1 MDDRPLL
8 AETFAPLARERV
20 RALAASKVREVA
32 NAGFGLPNVK
42 PFWFGEGD
50 QPTPLFIREAA
61 IAALAEGRTF
71 YTHNHGTAAL
81 RGALKAYLERLHHR
95 PFNLASLSI
104 TSSGVSALMVTMQA
118 LLDPGDRVV
127 AVTPVWPNIAEIPR
141 ILSAEVTRVG
151 LKPIPAS
158 GAGAGRWVLDLDQL
172 LDAITPATRLLLIN
186 SPNNPTGW
194 TLTPEHRSAILD
206 HCRRLGVWILT
217 DDVYERVFFGA
228 LGGFGL
234 GSSVATAPS
243 FLTLADPDER
253 VVSTNSFSK
262 AWRMTGWR
270 LGWIV
275 APPALV
281 DDLGKLLEYNTSCAP
296 EFVQAAGVV
305 ALNDGGPYAEALRL
319 EMIAKRDRL
328 LAGLSRLPQVETTQ
342 ADGGLYAFFRIAGET
357 DSVAL
362 AKRLIARA
370 GLGLAPGAAFG
381 PEGEG
386 WLRWCFATKDAAM
399 DDGLDRLARYFSEA

>member
-1 MDDRPLL
+1 MDDRPLFS
-8 AETFAPLARERV
+8 ETRAPLARDRV

-32 NAGFGLPNVK
+32 NAGFGLPDVK
-42 PFWFGEGD
+42 AFWFGEGD

-61 IAALAEGRTF
+61 MAALAEGRTF
-71 YTHNHGTAAL
+71 YTHNQGTAAL
-81 RGALKAYLERLHHR
+81 RAALNAYLERLHR
-95 PFNLASLSI
+95 RAFDPASLSI

-127 AVTPVWPNIAEIPR
+127 AVTPVWPNLVEIPR
-141 ILSAEVTRVG
+141 ILGADVTRVG
-151 LKPIPAS
+151 LKPKD
-158 GAGAGRWVLDLDQL
+158 GRWALDLEEL
-172 LDAITPATRLLLIN
+172 LDAITPATRLVLIN

-194 TLTPEHRSAILD
+194 ALSPEDRAAVLAR
-206 HCRRLGVWILT
+206 CRRLGVWILT
-217 DDVYERVFFGA
+217 DDVYERVYFGPQD
-228 LGGFGL
+228 GNG
-234 GSSVATAPS
+234 VATAPS
-243 FLTLADPDER
+243 FLTLAEPGDR

-275 APPALV
+275 APPALAE
-281 DDLGKLLEYNTSCAP
+281 DLGKLLEYNTSCAP
-296 EFVQAAGVV
+296 DFVQAGGVA
-305 ALNDGGPYAEALRL
+305 ALEQGEAYVEALRL
-319 EMIAKRDRL
+319 EMIAKRDRV
-328 LAGLSRLPQVETTQ
+328 LAGLSGLPQVETTT

-362 AKRLIARA
+362 AKRLIAEA

-386 WLRWCFATKDAAM
+386 WLRWCFATEDAAM
-399 DDGLDRLARYFSEA
+399 DDGLARLARYFSQV

>member
-1 MDDRPLL
+1 MDDRPLFS
-8 AETFAPLARERV
+8 ETRAPIARDRV

-32 NAGFGLPNVK
+32 NAGFGLPDVK
-42 PFWFGEGD
+42 AFWFGEGD

-61 IAALAEGRTF
+61 MAALAEGRTF

-81 RGALKAYLERLHHR
+81 RAALKVYLERLHR
-95 PFNLASLSI
+95 RDFDPAALSI

-127 AVTPVWPNIAEIPR
+127 AVTPVWPNLVEIPR
-141 ILSAEVTRVG
+141 ILGAEVTRVG
-151 LKPIPAS
+151 LKPRS
-158 GAGAGRWVLDLDQL
+158 GRWVLDLDEL

-194 TLTPEHRSAILD
+194 ALSPQDRAAILA

-217 DDVYERVFFGA
+217 DDVYERVWFGA
-228 LGGFGL
+228 ADGNG
-234 GSSVATAPS
+234 VATAPS
-243 FLTLADPDER
+243 FLTLADEEDR

-275 APPALV
+275 TPPALSE
-281 DDLGKLLEYNTSCAP
+281 DLGKLLEYNTSCAP
-296 EFVQAAGVV
+296 DFVQAGGVV
-305 ALNDGGPYAEALRL
+305 ALEQGEAYVQALRL
-319 EMIAKRDRL
+319 EMIAKRDRV
-328 LAGLSRLPQVETTQ
+328 LAGLARLPRVETTL

-362 AKRLIARA
+362 AKRLITRV

-386 WLRWCFATKDAAM
+386 WLRWCFATEDAAM
-399 DDGLDRLARYFSEA
+399 DDGLDRLAKYFSEA

>member
-1 MDDRPLL
+1 MDDRPRG
-8 AETFAPLARERV
+8 ARFAPLARERV
-20 RALAASKVREVA
+20 RSLAASKVREVA
-32 NAGFGLPNVK
+32 NAGFGLPDVK
-42 PFWFGEGD
+42 AFWFGESD

-61 IAALAEGRTF
+61 MTALAEGRTF
-71 YTHNHGTAAL
+71 YTHNQGTLAL
-81 RGALKAYLERLHHR
+81 RDALMAYLERLHR
-95 PFNLASLSI
+95 RSFDLASLSV

-127 AVTPVWPNIAEIPR
+127 AVTPVWPNIVEIPR

-151 LKPIPAS
+151 LRPR
-158 GAGAGRWVLDLDQL
+158 AGRWALDLDRL
-172 LDAITPATRLLLIN
+172 LDAITPSTRLLLLN

-194 TLTPEHRSAILD
+194 TLAPEHRAAILD

-228 LGGFGL
+228 AHGGA
-234 GSSVATAPS
+234 VAAAPS
-243 FLTLADPDER
+243 FLSLADPHDR
-253 VVSTNSFSK
+253 VISTNSFSK

-275 APPALV
+275 APPVLA

-296 EFVQAAGVV
+296 DFVQAAGVA

-319 EMIAKRDRL
+319 EMVGKRDRL
-328 LAGLSRLPQVETTQ
+328 LNGLARLPGVETTR
-342 ADGGLYAFFRIAGET
+342 ADGGLYAFFRIAGES
-357 DSVAL
+357 DSVSL
-362 AKRLIARA
+362 AKRLIAEA

-386 WLRWCFATKDAAM
+386 WLRWCFATQDAAM
-399 DDGLDRLARYFSEA
+399 DDGLQRLAGYLAGR